1 MSAAQP
7 NYRFTLAQQPQ
18 ARSMGADVSNSQYA
32 LAKLHLP
39 QAHRF
44 ATGDR
49 VLVAV
54 IDSGIDIT
62 HPEIAG
68 FVAASFDAL
77 NSKEPPH
84 PHGTAMAGAIVA
96 HARLMG
102 VAPAARILAIR
113 AFGAHSTGAEG
124 TTLTLLRAIDW
135 AVAHHARIINMSF
148 AGPSDPE
155 IAHALAAAHKKGVVL
170 VAASGNAGAKSP
182 PLFPA
187 SDASVIAVTATDAGD
202 KLFKLANRGKH
213 IAVAAPGVEIIGPST
228 NGGYQISTGTSVAAA
243 QVSGVAALLLERK
256 PDLRP
261 DALRKILTSTA
272 TDLGPKGQDSQFGAG
287 LVNAYRA
294 IQSLVTVAV
303 APSGA
308 TRNASAA
315 PAR

>member
-1 MSAAQP
+1 MSADISDA
-7 NYRFTLAQQPQ
+7 
-18 ARSMGADVSNSQYA
+18 QYA

-49 VLVAV
+49 VLIAV
-54 IDSGIDIT
+54 IDSGIET
-62 HPEIAG
+62 AHPEIAG
-68 FVAASFDAL
+68 FIAGSFDAL

-84 PHGTAMAGAIVA
+84 SHGTAMAGAIVA

-113 AFGAHSTGAEG
+113 AFGANGSGAEG

-135 AVAHHARIINMSF
+135 AVAHKARIINMSF

-155 IAHALAAAHKKGVVL
+155 IARALAAAHKKGVVL
-170 VAASGNAGAKSP
+170 VAAAGNAGAKSP
-182 PLFPA
+182 PLYPA
-187 SDASVIAVTATDAGD
+187 ADANVIAVTATDAED
-202 KLFKLANRGKH
+202 KLFKLANRGKY
-213 IAVAAPGVEIIGPST
+213 ITVAAPGVEILGPST
-228 NGGYQISTGTSVAAA
+228 KGSYQLSTGTSVAAA
-243 QVSGVAALLLERK
+243 HVSGVAALLLERK

-261 DALRKILTSTA
+261 DALRKILASTA
-272 TDLGPKGQDSQFGAG
+272 TDLGPKGRDSQFGAG
-287 LVNAYRA
+287 LIDAYRA
-294 IQSLVTVAV
+294 VQSLVAVAV
-303 APSGA
+303 APRGK